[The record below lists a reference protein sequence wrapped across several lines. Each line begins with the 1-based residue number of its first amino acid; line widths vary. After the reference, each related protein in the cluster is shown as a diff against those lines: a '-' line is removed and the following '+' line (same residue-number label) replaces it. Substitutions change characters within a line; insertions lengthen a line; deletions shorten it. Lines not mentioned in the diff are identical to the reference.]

1 MEQQTENVLINSSEK
16 DLYLYIV
23 LNYFSTNEPEREYE
37 NEFKRIF
44 VNELHKLFVLWKNIF
59 LESVKMHMKPD
70 WFIKTGLTKYNSL
83 YKLLKRTVI
92 SLIIN

>member
-44 VNELHKLFVLWKNIF
+44 VNELHKLFLLWKEYF
-59 LESVKMHMKPD
+59 LESLKMHMKPD
-70 WFIKTGLTKYNSL
+70 SFIKTVK
-83 YKLLKRTVI
+83 
-92 SLIIN
+92 

>member
-44 VNELHKLFVLWKNIF
+44 VNELHKLFLLWKNIF

-70 WFIKTGLTKYNSL
+70 
-83 YKLLKRTVI
+83 
-92 SLIIN
+92 

>member
-44 VNELHKLFVLWKNIF
+44 VNELHKLFLLWKEYF
-59 LESVKMHMKPD
+59 LDSLKMHMKPD
-70 WFIKTGLTKYNSL
+70 SFIKTVK
-83 YKLLKRTVI
+83 
-92 SLIIN
+92 

>member
-44 VNELHKLFVLWKNIF
+44 VNELHKLFLLWKEYF
-59 LESVKMHMKPD
+59 LESLKMQMKPD
-70 WFIKTGLTKYNSL
+70 SFIKTVK
-83 YKLLKRTVI
+83 
-92 SLIIN
+92 